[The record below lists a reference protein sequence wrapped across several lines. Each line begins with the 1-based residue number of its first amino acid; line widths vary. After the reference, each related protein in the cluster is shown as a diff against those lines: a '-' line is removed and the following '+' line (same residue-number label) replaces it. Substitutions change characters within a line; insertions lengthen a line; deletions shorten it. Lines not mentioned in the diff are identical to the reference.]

1 MLIDRRSFSAGI
13 ALLAA
18 SIATTHPANAA
29 DLVREPVHGNRIVG
43 ELHHPAG
50 ARRLTTVVMLNGSDG
65 GLPSSKDAADL
76 AAAGYTVLALAYFKD
91 WNGRPD
97 GLPATLRD
105 IPLEYFHRAIDWMK
119 TRAEVD
125 PRKIVL
131 MGQSRGAE
139 LALLLGTRRPDV
151 AGVIAFSPS
160 CWVWHAIGAP
170 DAAAWTERG
179 AAIPFRTSAN
189 GPSLSPYEQFAQA
202 PDMPSARIPVERIR
216 GPVLLLS
223 STSDGLW
230 PAAAYADAIAAT
242 LRRKGR
248 KVENLKFAD
257 SSHLL
262 MGTGPGIT
270 RFQIPGT
277 TMTFDFGGTAE
288 GTERARREAWSA
300 AKRFLAAL

>member
-13 ALLAA
+13 AFLAA
-18 SIATTHPANAA
+18 GIAISHKANAA
-29 DLVREPVHGNRIVG
+29 DLVREPVHEDGIVG

-65 GLPSSKDAADL
+65 GIPSGKDAADL

-91 WNGRPD
+91 WNGRPE
-97 GLPATLRD
+97 GLPNTLRD
-105 IPLEYFHRAIDWMK
+105 IPLEYFHQAIDWLKM
-119 TRAEVD
+119 RPEVD
-125 PRKIVL
+125 PRRVVL

-151 AGVIAFSPS
+151 AGVVAFSPS
-160 CWVWHAIGAP
+160 SWVWHAIGAP

-179 AAIPFRTSAN
+179 AAVPFRTSAN

-202 PDMPSARIPVERIR
+202 PAMAGARIPVERIR

-230 PAAAYADAIAAT
+230 PAATYADEIAAR
-242 LRRKGR
+242 LRRNRR

-257 SSHLL
+257 ASHLL

-277 TMTFDFGGTAE
+277 TMTFDFGGTAA